1 MTEAPVLATSS
12 GVFGFG
18 LSAPGLF
25 SPGLLSPGVG
35 VTVFALTVIVKES
48 VSLPEVTVTVTSP
61 AAVNG
66 LVRSTVLPSA
76 STADSLYSPSFS
88 SAVLPSD
95 QVPVTAR
102 PVLAN
107 VSSTV
112 YVVLSGLDVTLMD
125 LSVAGSGSGS
135 LAVTVTSK
143 VAVLPLAVTVTVTF
157 PALANALSSATAAP
171 SCVAESVYSPAVRVF
186 VLPSDIVAVTAS
198 PVASNVSPTL

>member
-66 LVRSTVLPSA
+66 LVRSTVLPSRRPR
-76 STADSLYSPSFS
+76 TACI
-88 SAVLPSD
+88 AVLQQRRLAVGPG
-95 QVPVTAR
+95 AR
-102 PVLAN
+102 HRETGLGERLIHGVR
-107 VSSTV
+107 
-112 YVVLSGLDVTLMD
+112 VLSGLDVTLMD

-143 VAVLPLAVTVTVTF
+143 VAVLPLAVTVTVTV
-157 PALANALSSATAAP
+157 PLGERLVKRDRGTVLRGCERVLAGRQGLRAA
-171 SCVAESVYSPAVRVF
+171 
-186 VLPSDIVAVTAS
+186 SDIVAVTAS